1 MTSKIGMDG
10 FGIVGPSTAMITPVE
25 DLVKEAIKEALAKRG
40 VVETPIAAGPTE
52 TAATVEPVVAKPA
65 KKVELL
71 ENQVWA
77 KDLFKGVIAFTSKDN
92 FPVTVFSSHDFD
104 EKVSAF
110 IPKVNT
116 GYTLNKEDVISILK
130 GWELGDKTLIYGPT
144 GAGKSSVVEQLCAW
158 TGRPFIRI
166 NCTGDMDSS
175 MIFGQLTAKDGA
187 THWQDGSVTEAVK
200 YGAVFAWDEWD
211 VTPPE
216 IGMGLQWLLEEE
228 GKLYLKEMPGSS
240 VDKFITPHKDFRL
253 VAIGN
258 TQGQGDDTGQFSG
271 TNVQNT
277 ATLDRFGTVI
287 QVGYMLE
294 NDEVSMILKKFP
306 EFPEPEVR
314 NLVRFSNL
322 VRQGY
327 QTGQINLTMSPRSNL
342 GICKK
347 VEAGYDLGKAV
358 CLVYINKL
366 SESHQKVTKELF
378 RKIYGTSVKI

>member
-1 MTSKIGMDG
+1 MTSKIDA
-10 FGIVGPSTAMITPVE
+10 VTPVE
-25 DLVKEAIKEALAKRG
+25 DLVKEAIKSALAKRG
-40 VVETPIAAGPTE
+40 VVEAPLGMIPSE
-52 TAATVEPVVAKPA
+52 VLPEVVPPSPTVE
-65 KKVELL
+65 KKLVLKD
-71 ENQVWA
+71 NQRMASV
-77 KDLFKGVIAFTSKDN
+77 LFKGVLSFSKKED
-92 FPVTVFSSHDFD
+92 FAVSVFDKEDFS
-104 EKVSAF
+104 EKINGF
-110 IPKVNT
+110 IPVVNPM
-116 GYTLNKEDVISILK
+116 YTLDKDDVTNILK

-144 GAGKSSVVEQLCAW
+144 GSGKSSIVEQLCAW
-158 TGRPFIRI
+158 TNRPFIRI

-175 MIFGQLTAKDGA
+175 MIFGQQTAKDGA
-187 THWQDGSVTEAVK
+187 THWQDGTVTEAVK

-240 VDKFITPHKDFRL
+240 MDKFITPHEDFRI

-287 QVGYMLE
+287 KVGYMLE
-294 NDEVSMILKKFP
+294 DAEVKMISKKFAD
-306 EFPEPEVR
+306 FPEPEIR

-327 QTGQINLTMSPRSNL
+327 QTGQINLTMSPRTNL

-347 VEAGYDLGKAV
+347 VDNGYALGDAV
-358 CLVYINKL
+358 KLVYINKL

-378 RKIYGTSVKI
+378 RKVYGTSVKI